1 LRGIRMLQAL
11 EHAVASRLWEAS
23 VTKVPCPPVRHDIG
37 EGNIAA
43 AYRIQNANARRRI
56 AGGAALV
63 GFKVGMTSA
72 AVQQQLGYFE
82 PNFGHLFGDHEF
94 QHGDSIPKGT
104 LIQPR
109 GEGEIAFVLGKD
121 LEQESVRVSDVI
133 RSIEYA
139 VCSIEVLDSRIVGW
153 DIGPAD
159 SIADNGSGGAHVL
172 GTFPHKI
179 TDCDLVLCGMVARRN
194 GEIASLGV
202 GAASMTNPLLAVRW
216 LAEKLARTDRPLRAG
231 DVVLSGSLGP
241 IVTLTPGDVFEVEI
255 GGLGTVCVHLA
266 TSQRQSDQAV
276 SQSY

>member
-1 LRGIRMLQAL
+1 MLQAL
-11 EHAVASRLWEAS
+11 EDAVASRLWEAL
-23 VTKVPCPPVRHDIG
+23 VTRVPCPPIRHDIG
-37 EGNIAA
+37 QDNVAA
-43 AYRIQNANARRRI
+43 AYRIQNANAKRRMA
-56 AGGAALV
+56 AGVALV

-82 PNFGHLFGDHEF
+82 PNFGHLFGDREF
-94 QHGDSIPKGT
+94 LHGESIPKDT

-121 LEQESVRVSDVI
+121 LAQENVRVSDVI

-139 VCSIEVLDSRIVGW
+139 VCCIEVLDSRIIGW

-172 GTFPHKI
+172 GTLPRKI
-179 TDCDLVLCGMVARRN
+179 TDLDLALCGMVAKRN
-194 GEIASLGV
+194 GQIASLGV

-216 LAEKLARTDRPLRAG
+216 LAEKLAQTEWPLRAG

-241 IVTLTPGDVFEVEI
+241 IVTLAPGDRFEVEI
-255 GGLGTVCVHLA
+255 GGLGRVAVHLA
-266 TSQRQSDQAV
+266 AGEP
-276 SQSY
+276 

>member
-1 LRGIRMLQAL
+1 MLQAL
-11 EHAVASRLWEAS
+11 EQSVASRLWEAFT
-23 VTKVPCPPVRHDIG
+23 TKVPCPPIRHDIG
-37 EGNIAA
+37 HDNILA
-43 AYRIQNANARRRI
+43 AYRIQSANAERRV

-82 PNFGHLFGDHEF
+82 PNFGRLFGDREYLR
-94 QHGDSIPKGT
+94 GDSVPKNT

-121 LEQESVRVSDVI
+121 LEQKDVRVSDVI

-139 VCSIEVLDSRIVGW
+139 VCSIELLDSRIVGW
-153 DIGPAD
+153 DIGPTD

-172 GTFPHKI
+172 GTCPRKI
-179 TDCDLVLCGMVARRN
+179 TDCDVALCGMVAKRN
-194 GEIASLGV
+194 GKIASLGV

-231 DVVLSGSLGP
+231 DVVLSGALGP
-241 IVTLTPGDVFEVEI
+241 MVILEPGDIFEVEI
-255 GGLGTVCVHLA
+255 GGLGRASIHLA
-266 TSQRQSDQAV
+266 TSEPQSDQA
-276 SQSY
+276 

>member
-1 LRGIRMLQAL
+1 MLQAL
-11 EHAVASRLWEAS
+11 EQAVASRLWEALVS
-23 VTKVPCPPVRHDIG
+23 KVPCSPIRHDIG
-37 EGNIAA
+37 ADNISA
-43 AYRIQNANARRRI
+43 AYRIQNANAKRRM

-82 PNFGHLFGDHEF
+82 PNFGHLFGDREF
-94 QHGDSIPKGT
+94 LHGASIPKDT

-121 LEQESVRVSDVI
+121 LEQENVRVSDVI
-133 RSIEYA
+133 RSIDYA
-139 VCSIEVLDSRIVGW
+139 VCSIEVLDSRIIGW

-172 GTFPHKI
+172 GRVPRKI
-179 TDCDLVLCGMVARRN
+179 TDCDPALCGMVAKRN
-194 GEIASLGV
+194 GQIASLGV

-241 IVTLTPGDVFEVEI
+241 IVTLAAGDVFEVEI
-255 GGLGTVCVHLA
+255 GGLGSVCIHLA
-266 TSQRQSDQAV
+266 TSEPQSG
-276 SQSY
+276 

>member
-1 LRGIRMLQAL
+1 MLQAL
-11 EHAVASRLWEAS
+11 EEVMASRLWEAL
-23 VTKVPCPPVRHDIG
+23 VTGVPCPPIRHDIG
-37 EGNIAA
+37 QDNMPA
-43 AYRIQNANARRRI
+43 AYRIQNANAKRRM

-82 PNFGHLFGDHEF
+82 PNFGHLFGDREF
-94 QHGDSIPKGT
+94 LHGDAIPTET

-121 LEQESVRVSDVI
+121 LEQENVRLSDVI

-153 DIGPAD
+153 DIGPTD

-172 GTFPHKI
+172 GTFPRKI
-179 TDCDLVLCGMVARRN
+179 TDVDLALCGMVAKRN
-194 GEIASLGV
+194 GQIASLGV
-202 GAASMTNPLLAVRW
+202 GAASMANPLLAVRW
-216 LAEKLARTDRPLRAG
+216 LAEKLAQTDRPLRAG
-231 DVVLSGSLGP
+231 DAVLSGALGP
-241 IVTLTPGDVFEVEI
+241 IVTLAPGDLFEVEI

-266 TSQRQSDQAV
+266 ASEPQSR
-276 SQSY
+276 